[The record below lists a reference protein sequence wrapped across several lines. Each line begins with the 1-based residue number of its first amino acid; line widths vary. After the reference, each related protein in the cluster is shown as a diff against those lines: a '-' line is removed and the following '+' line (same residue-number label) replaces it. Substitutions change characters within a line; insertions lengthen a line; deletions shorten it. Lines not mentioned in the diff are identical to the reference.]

1 MSTWFSVFWDD
12 LEFLDSKSSSS
23 WKLWL
28 QCLCIHHA
36 MDTMWI
42 CFLQTSN
49 PLTTNCIFHIH
60 AKLLFVWLFFW
71 KPLFPYPLL
80 SREKCPNLQLHPC
93 QGDSP
98 VRLEQWNTSTLCYGL
113 ANWDQRLLSLAV
125 DNWRECRDL
134 RSSDTEWIEES
145 DLNQTFVHAVLF
157 YFRRH

>member
-1 MSTWFSVFWDD
+1 MSKWLSVFWDD

-42 CFLQTSN
+42 YFLQTSN

-93 QGDSP
+93 EGDSP

-113 ANWDQRLLSLAV
+113 GNWDQRLLSLAV

-134 RSSDTEWIEES
+134 RSSDIEWIEES
-145 DLNQTFVHAVLF
+145 DLNQTFVHAVLL